1 MSDGLVIV
9 ESPAKA
15 RTINRILDS
24 SFSVQSSMGHIR
36 DLPEKSFGVD
46 LKNEFTPTYQVN
58 KGRKNIIGSL
68 NDAVKKAKNVYLATD
83 PDREGE
89 AIAWHLFELLKKKGR
104 DAEFHRVTFHE
115 ITRQAV
121 LNAFKHPEKLDM
133 DRVNAQQARRILDR
147 IVGYQVSPLLWKQI
161 DRSARSA
168 GRVQSAALRLICER
182 EIKIRN
188 FVPVEYWVF
197 TALFYKF
204 NHKDDSF
211 SAKLHAVDDAKVEI
225 DNEKDAL
232 FVYDDV
238 LKGEYIVANVAQKPK
253 IKRPSPPFITS
264 TLQQA
269 AGSNLRFGA
278 NRTMIIAQQLYEG
291 IDTGNGPVGLIT
303 YMRTDSVNIAEE
315 ARKNAKEFITKAF
328 GENFVPIKPNRYKSK
343 QSAQEAHEAIRPTD
357 ISLTPEMA
365 AKFLDRDQLR
375 LYRLIWNRF
384 IASQMAPAKLIQHT
398 IDIVNKPGSCSK
410 KYMFRATA
418 VITQF
423 PGYMRVY
430 NLADIEVENA
440 ESLISK
446 LPEMFK
452 DDQCILDKL
461 DKVQKFTEPPPR
473 FTEAT
478 LVRELESNGIG
489 RPSTYAAIVNT
500 IQIRK
505 YVDKEKGKLSPTSLG
520 ETVSTYLTKNLNNL
534 FAVQFTAEMES
545 ELDAVESGKVEWK
558 DMLDSFYKKFSSWV
572 EEVDSKNVPESNNVN
587 AVLNVFPDGFA
598 WKEPTNSG
606 IRKYDDNK
614 FVTSLKKQIDSGKK
628 LSDKQWQ
635 ALLNVFVSYEEK
647 IPDFSKIV
655 AELDVSELISEIKQ
669 RRSEKIANQKP
680 LDPNDIS
687 LRICNSLADI
697 KNWEEPVKKGNRT
710 YDDKKFFHSLNTQLN
725 NGKVLSDAQSNALK
739 NLLLK
744 YRTQVSNYDDLKSE
758 AKLPSDEEVNKS
770 KEEIASLVVL
780 IREVTEWKTVEKKG
794 KSRSFDQQ
802 KFVESLCS
810 QFKQKG
816 RLSEKQVNSL
826 KKVIRSKKDQIQNY
840 EDKAAKLG
848 L

>member
-46 LKNEFTPTYQVN
+46 LENEFTPAYRVN
-58 KGRKNIIGSL
+58 TSRKNVISSL
-68 NDAVKKAKNVYLATD
+68 NKAVKKAKNVYLATD

-89 AIAWHLFELLKKKGR
+89 AIAWHLFELLKKKSR
-104 DAEFHRVTFHE
+104 SAEFHRVTFHE
-115 ITRQAV
+115 ITKQAV
-121 LNAFKHPEKLDM
+121 LSAFKHPEKLDM

-147 IVGYQVSPLLWKQI
+147 IVGYQVSPLLWKRI

-168 GRVQSAALRLICER
+168 GRVQSVALRLICER
-182 EIKIRN
+182 EVKIRG

-197 TALFYKF
+197 TALFYKSE
-204 NHKDDSF
+204 HKNDTF
-211 SAKLHAVDDAKVEI
+211 SAKLQAVDGSKVEI
-225 DNEKDAL
+225 NNEKDAL
-232 FVYDDV
+232 FIYNDA
-238 LKGEYIVANVAQKPK
+238 LKGEYQVAGAAQKPK
-253 IKRPSPPFITS
+253 TKRPGPPFITS

-278 NRTMIIAQQLYEG
+278 NRTMVIAQQLYEG
-291 IDTGNGPVGLIT
+291 IDIGNGPVGLIT

-315 ARKNAKEFITKAF
+315 AKKNAGEFIINAF
-328 GENFVPIKPNRYKSK
+328 GKKFVPAKPNVYKSK

-357 ISLTPEMA
+357 VSLTPDLA
-365 AKFLDRDQLR
+365 AKFLDHHQLR

-384 IASQMAPAKLIQHT
+384 IASQMSPAKLIQHT
-398 IDIVNKPGSCSK
+398 IDIENKPGSCSK
-410 KYMFRATA
+410 KYLFRAA
-418 VITQF
+418 AIITTF
-423 PGYMRVY
+423 PGFMCVY
-430 NLADIEVENA
+430 NLEDIRVEKE
-440 ESLISK
+440 ESMLSK
-446 LPEMFK
+446 LPEMFQG
-452 DDQCILDKL
+452 DQCILDKL
-461 DKVQKFTEPPPR
+461 GKVQKFTEPPPR

-500 IQIRK
+500 IQVRK

-520 ETVSTYLTKNLNNL
+520 ETVSTYLTKNLSDL

-545 ELDAVESGKVEWK
+545 ELDAVENGKVEWK
-558 DMLDSFYKKFSSWV
+558 DMLESFYKRFSAWI
-572 EEVDSKNVPESNNVN
+572 EEVDSVNIPEINDVN
-587 AVLNVFPDGFA
+587 AILNLFSDDFE
-598 WKEPTNSG
+598 WKEPEDNG
-606 IRKYDDNK
+606 IRKYNDKK

-628 LSDKQWQ
+628 LSEKQWQ
-635 ALLNVFVSYEEK
+635 ALLNVFVGYEYK
-647 IPDFSKIV
+647 IPGFSKIV
-655 AELDVSELISEIKQ
+655 NDLEISELIHEIKEK
-669 RRSEKIANQKP
+669 RREKIANRKQ

-687 LRICNSLADI
+687 LRICKSLIDI

-710 YDDKKFFHSLNTQLN
+710 YDDKKFFNSLNSQLN
-725 NGKVLSDAQSNALK
+725 NGKVLSEAQSDVLK

-744 YRTQVSNYDDLKSE
+744 YRTQVANYDELKSE

-770 KEEIASLVVL
+770 KEEISSLVALVSE
-780 IREVTEWKTVEKKG
+780 ITEWKTVEKKG
-794 KSRSFDQQ
+794 KSRRFDQK
-802 KFVESLCS
+802 KFVDSLCS
-810 QFKQKG
+810 QFNQKG
-816 RLSEKQVNSL
+816 RLSEKQVSSL

-840 EDKAAKLG
+840 EEKAHALG

>member
-24 SFSVQSSMGHIR
+24 SYSVQSSMGHIR
-36 DLPEKSFGVD
+36 DLPEKSLGVD
-46 LKNEFTPTYQVN
+46 LENDFTPTYQVN

-68 NDAVKKAKNVYLATD
+68 NEAVKKAKNVYLATD

-89 AIAWHLFELLKKKGR
+89 AIAWHLFELLKKKGKS
-104 DAEFHRVTFHE
+104 AEFHRVTFHE
-115 ITRQAV
+115 ITKQAV

-168 GRVQSAALRLICER
+168 GRVQSVALRLICER
-182 EIKIRN
+182 EVKIRG

-197 TALFYKF
+197 TALFYKI

-211 SAKLHAVDDAKVEI
+211 SAKLHAIDDAKVEI

-232 FVYDDV
+232 FIYDEV
-238 LKGEYIVANVAQKPK
+238 LKADYIVDNVAQKPK
-253 IKRPSPPFITS
+253 TKRPGPPFITS

-291 IDTGNGPVGLIT
+291 IDTGSGPVGLIT
-303 YMRTDSVNIAEE
+303 YMRTDSVNVAEE
-315 ARKNAKEFITKAF
+315 AKKNAKEFIIKEF
-328 GENFVPIKPNRYKSK
+328 GEKFVPAKPNFYKSK

-357 ISLTPEMA
+357 ISLTPDMA

-375 LYRLIWNRF
+375 LYKLIWNRF
-384 IASQMAPAKLIQHT
+384 MASQMAPAKLIQHT
-398 IDIVNKPGSCSK
+398 IDIVNKPGTCSK
-410 KYMFRATA
+410 KYLFRATA
-418 VITQF
+418 TITQF

-430 NLADIEVENA
+430 NLEDIAVENA
-440 ESLISK
+440 ESIISK

-452 DDQCILDKL
+452 GDQCILDNL

-478 LVRELESNGIG
+478 LVRELEGNGIG

-520 ETVSTYLTKNLNNL
+520 ETVSTYLTKNLNDL
-534 FAVQFTAEMES
+534 FAVEFTAEMEG
-545 ELDAVESGKVEWK
+545 ELDAVEQGKVEWQ
-558 DMLDSFYKKFSSWV
+558 DMLESFYKKFSSWV
-572 EEVDSKNVPESNNVN
+572 GEVDSKNVPDLSNVHTI
-587 AVLNVFPDGFA
+587 LNLFPDDFQ
-598 WKEPTNSG
+598 WKEPTSNG
-606 IRKYDDNK
+606 VRTYDDKK

-628 LSDKQWQ
+628 ISDKQWQ

-647 IPDFSKIV
+647 LPEFSNIV
-655 AELDVSELISEIKQ
+655 TELEISETIGEIKE
-669 RRSEKIANQKP
+669 RRSEKIANLKAI
-680 LDPNDIS
+680 DPDDIS
-687 LRICNSLADI
+687 LRICKSLSDV

-710 YDDKKFFHSLNTQLN
+710 FDDKKFFNSLNTQLN
-725 NGKVLSDAQSNALK
+725 NGKVLSAAQSNALK

-744 YRTQVSNYDDLKSE
+744 YRSQVANYDDLQSE
-758 AKLPSDEEVNKS
+758 LDLPSEEEVNKV
-770 KEEIASLVVL
+770 KEEIASLVELVSE
-780 IREVTEWKTVEKKG
+780 ITDWKVVEKKG

-802 KFVESLCS
+802 KFVDSLCG

-840 EDKAAKLG
+840 EEKAEKLG